1 MKLYDKSA
9 LDIPTRVD
17 VEFALE
23 YDNEDDIAFYVADE
37 KKLARKC
44 RLKAY
49 YQNIQLLLLFVCLIC
64 AGILL
69 TMLYTQ
75 PMSNATKVTGIFLTI
90 GFCLV
95 AYIAVGEKV
104 TKNINAKL
112 RELEHEDLTS
122 DEFYEFKAAVDAAY
136 HPDYWPDFFD
146 LEDISDKNAIYRL
159 SEYIKDG
166 DRKALITASKEG
178 RIKDA
183 QALLEPYMQNVLEDV
198 LSEYPF

>member
-17 VEFALE
+17 IELALE
-23 YDNEDDIAFYVADE
+23 YDDEEDLSYYVADI
-37 KKLARKC
+37 KKLTRKK

-64 AGILL
+64 AGVLL

-95 AYIAVGEKV
+95 AYIAVGERV
-104 TKNINAKL
+104 TTNINAKL
-112 RELEHEDLTS
+112 REIEKADITS
-122 DEFYEFKAAVDAAY
+122 DEFYVFKAAVDSAY
-136 HPDYWPDFFD
+136 SPDYWPDFFD

-159 SEYIKDG
+159 SEYVKDG
-166 DRKALITASKEG
+166 DREALILASKEG
-178 RIKDA
+178 RTKDA

>member
-1 MKLYDKSA
+1 MKLYNKSA

-23 YDNEDDIAFYVADE
+23 YDNKDDIAFFVADE

-95 AYIAVGEKV
+95 AYIAVGERV
-104 TKNINAKL
+104 TTTINAKL
-112 RELEHEDLTS
+112 REIEKTDITS
-122 DEFYEFKAAVDAAY
+122 DEFYVFKAAVDSAY
-136 HPDYWPDFFD
+136 SPDYWPDFFD

-159 SEYIKDG
+159 SEYVKDG
-166 DRKALITASKEG
+166 DREALILASKEG
-178 RIKDA
+178 RTKDA